1 MAARQKPL
9 IYRFSEG
16 SGEDFSTAHDVNGL
30 GKALIRLGIGLD
42 ENSAHE
48 VLQPSKRTSRSK
60 SAGLIRNLIDV
71 AMSVIMPVDLSSVV
85 RLSSVLI
92 KSSEDFPKKHHI
104 EKTDAAKHGEK
115 PLDQALKR
123 QRELEE
129 QVARIVLVDDFRKE
143 SELDVGRAQ
152 CFALR
157 VAVEAQLDRLST
169 FSRFQAANIHEIGAS
184 VAEAQNDCQM
194 FREVVERVLEID
206 RRWMCPR
213 EEADWRERISECVA
227 AEEGVHKFSS
237 DLLSIVTSKEQVSD
251 LYRSITNHRLELS
264 PVLVE
269 SLSEL
274 SAANALLES
283 IN

>member
-143 SELDVGRAQ
+143 SELD
-152 CFALR
+152 
-157 VAVEAQLDRLST
+157 
-169 FSRFQAANIHEIGAS
+169 AANIHEIGAS